1 MAPADTPQSS
11 APYGAVPP
19 GIAHSGAAGYGAAP
33 EPAPAARPARN
44 ALGIVA
50 LILGVIVLLTSSVSL
65 VVQASMLRTGDY
77 AAIGAILGA
86 FALVQGALALA
97 AIVCGGIGLALRGR
111 AKGAAGV
118 GLGIGITALWAV
130 LGSVFYGAL
139 VQLLA

>member
-1 MAPADTPQSS
+1 MAPAAAPPPS

-19 GIAHSGAAGYGAAP
+19 GVAPSGAGYGAAP
-33 EPAPAARPARN
+33 APTPAARPARN

-50 LILGVIVLLTSSVSL
+50 LVLGAIILVTSSMSL
-65 VVQASMLRTGDY
+65 VVQASMMRTGDY

-111 AKGAAGV
+111 AKGAADV
-118 GLGIGITALWAV
+118 GLGIGVTALWAV
-130 LGSVFYGAL
+130 LGGLFYGPL